1 MINTIENLF
10 KVEATDYT
18 DRATKHFPD
27 WAKETMRTS
36 LKRKKK
42 NGDKK
47 VKTDCKF
54 LNSNKWFF
62 FSFTFFRLTTRKRR
76 MMPQNGIKKY
86 KVLHRSKDARG
97 KKRRKRSLPKV
108 QR

>member
-54 LNSNKWFF
+54 LNSNKHRCYEL
-62 FSFTFFRLTTRKRR
+62 TRNGLFRPMIAKIAYF
-76 MMPQNGIKKY
+76 GY
-86 KVLHRSKDARG
+86 FDSVLR
-97 KKRRKRSLPKV
+97 
-108 QR
+108 